1 MKRLLRSARF
11 RWWSLAGLWLAVLV
25 IGISGF
31 VEQGSAEGIDR
42 TFLDNLYLTL
52 QMATLNYDGSSGPMN
67 WQVQLARFV
76 VPILAASTVLQ
87 SASVVFRRELRR
99 WRAGRAKGHTIVC
112 GLGET
117 GARVAS
123 AYLGAGERVVAIEP
137 DAVVASAAGITDALE
152 HLVEASATDPGAL
165 AEAGVAGAARIVV
178 VTGSDATNVEVLQA
192 LVLATEGRK
201 GALRCLVELTD
212 ADLAVLLRASDLD
225 ATRALRTSFFS
236 LHERAAR
243 ALLSEA
249 GPDLTGD
256 RPPHLLV
263 MSLGR
268 FGRSLLL
275 ALCQQWA
282 DLHPGTKLCPTVV
295 DRAARGKWEALRLQ
309 HPALDDVCEPTLVDL
324 DLDEPDPEEVQGFI
338 ALLAEDPPVWVAA
351 AFAEEPRALAHA
363 MFLHQRLPDDVPI
376 VVRTRTSGGLGG
388 LLDAQAGSPF
398 PGLVRFP
405 FLDRTCTPAT
415 VEGGV
420 REQLAEAVHEDYLA
434 HRGADAP
441 ATSLARPWCELTDE
455 QRDDS
460 RERVDGILEQLASVG
475 CELVPLRRWG
485 APQVELTEGEIDAI
499 AGQEH
504 ERWRA
509 DRTADG
515 WVHGEVKDEVAK
527 RNPLLVPW
535 SELADSDR
543 QWNLASARN
552 LLPMLARN
560 GFEAVRQRGHD
571 TEGATIS

>member
-1 MKRLLRSARF
+1 MRRLLDSARF
-11 RWWSLAGLWLAVLV
+11 RWWALAVLWLVVLV
-25 IGISGF
+25 IGITGF
-31 VEQGSAEGIDR
+31 VEQGSADGIDR

-52 QMATLNYDGSSGPMN
+52 QLATLNYDGSSGPMN

-99 WRAGRAKGHTIVC
+99 WRAGRSKGHTIVC

-117 GARVAS
+117 GARLAA
-123 AYLGAGERVVAIEP
+123 AYLDAGERVVAIEP
-137 DAVVASAAGITDALE
+137 DGAVASAAGVGEALA
-152 HLVEASATDPGAL
+152 HLVSATATDPGAL
-165 AEAGVAGAARIVV
+165 HEAGIAGAARIVV
-178 VTGSDATNVEVLQA
+178 VTGDDAANVEVLQA
-192 LVLATEGRK
+192 IASAAGGRK
-201 GALRCLVELTD
+201 RALRCSVELTD
-212 ADLAVLLRASDLD
+212 ADLAVLLRAADLD
-225 ATRALRTSFFS
+225 AASSLRTSFFS
-236 LHERAAR
+236 LHERGAR
-243 ALLSEA
+243 ALLSDA

-275 ALCQQWA
+275 ALCQHWA
-282 DLHPGTKLCPTVV
+282 DLHPGVKLCPTVV
-295 DRAARGKWEALRLQ
+295 DRSARGKWEALRLQ

-324 DLDEPDPEEVQGFI
+324 DLDEPDPEEVQGFT

-363 MFLHQRLPDDVPI
+363 MFLHQHLPDDVPI

-388 LLDAQAGSPF
+388 LLDVQAGSPF

-434 HRGADAP
+434 QRSPDAP
-441 ATSLARPWCELTDE
+441 ATSLARPWEELTDE

-460 RERVDGILEQLASVG
+460 RTRVDGIIEQLASVG

-485 APQVELTEGEIDAI
+485 APQVELTDDEIDAI
-499 AGQEH
+499 ASQEH

-509 DRTADG
+509 ARTAEG
-515 WVHGEVKDEVAK
+515 WTHGETKDEAAK
-527 RNPLLVPW
+527 TNPLLVPW
-535 SELADSDR
+535 AEVPEADR
-543 QWNLASARN
+543 RWNLRSAEN

-560 GFEAVRQRGHD
+560 GFEPVRRPP
-571 TEGATIS
+571 TAPGASIS